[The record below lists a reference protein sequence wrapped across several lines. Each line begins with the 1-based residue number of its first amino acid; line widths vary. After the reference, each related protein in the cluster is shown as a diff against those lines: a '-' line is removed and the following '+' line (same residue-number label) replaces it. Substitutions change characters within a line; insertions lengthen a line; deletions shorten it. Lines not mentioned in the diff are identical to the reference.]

1 MITHADDGPDF
12 DPDDPL
18 AVLLRPPAG
27 HLGAPPGRYEA
38 IRRGAAR
45 RRLLRAAA
53 GAGAVCA
60 VAVLVALPLRSF
72 GPGTPAPPA
81 VPLAPPPVSGPATGP
96 GPSTSPRPA
105 ATDPATRRSTV
116 VPTPAPGGTDAT
128 DRTGRTGRAGRTG
141 PTDPASRAP
150 STGATG
156 ATDSR
161 KTAPSAPW
169 SRSPVPSS
177 TADSQG

>member
-18 AVLLRPPAG
+18 TVLLRPPAG
-27 HLGAPPGRYEA
+27 HLGPPPGRYEA

-81 VPLAPPPVSGPATGP
+81 VPLAPPPASGPATGP
-96 GPSTSPRPA
+96 SPSTSPPTVTGPTRPA
-105 ATDPATRRSTV
+105 TV
-116 VPTPAPGGTDAT
+116 VPTPADGT
-128 DRTGRTGRAGRTG
+128 DRTGRSGRTG
-141 PTDPASRAP
+141 QTGRPEPTGPTSRTPSTGSTSSTGSRKAAP
-150 STGATG
+150 STSP
-156 ATDSR
+156 SR
-161 KTAPSAPW
+161 G
-169 SRSPVPSS
+169 PVPSS
-177 TADSQG
+177 TAESRG